1 MSYKALDDYTPE
13 EVVQVFVTDC
23 LVQPTGNNV
32 VPEFVLLQLL
42 KVYCE
47 QIGAQVPDQNT
58 MRKVIRRT
66 YTSTMTP
73 DGKNCFRAA
82 LKPGLI
88 QEG

>member
-23 LVQPTGNNV
+23 LVPPTDNRV
-32 VPEFVLLQLL
+32 TPEYAVTQLL

-47 QIGAQVPDQNT
+47 QIGTQVPEQGI

-66 YTSTMTP
+66 YTMTMTP
-73 DGKNCFRAA
+73 DGKHCYRA
-82 LKPGLI
+82 LFKPGLI